1 MSKPEKVSIV
11 AHLKRIRAV
20 RYVGSAVIILGISF
34 YLSIITKDWGWVSSA
49 GGVITLLGALLALR
63 KLFRVGAQNLYKE
76 NEPLVINKK
85 GNVGQ
90 LNLNGLFQRI
100 EDLSDAY
107 AQALGL
113 GIVIFGTVLSSYGD
127 KVLEYFV
134 PLSK

>member
-1 MSKPEKVSIV
+1 MSKPEKVSTI
-11 AHLKRIRAV
+11 AHLKRIRAY
-20 RYVGSAVIILGISF
+20 RYLGSAVIILGISL
-34 YLSIITKDWGWVSSA
+34 YLSIITKDWGWISRA

-90 LNLNGLFQRI
+90 LNLNGLFQRV

-113 GIVIFGTVLSSYGD
+113 GVVIFGTVLSSYGD

>member
-1 MSKPEKVSIV
+1 MSKPEKVSAI
-11 AHLKRIRAV
+11 AHLKRIRAF
-20 RYVGSAVIILGISF
+20 RYLGSAVIILGISL
-34 YLSIITKDWGWVSSA
+34 YLSIITKDWGWLSRA

-63 KLFRVGAQNLYKE
+63 KLFRVGVQNLYKE

-85 GNVGQ
+85 GKLGQ
-90 LNLNGLFQRI
+90 LNLNGLSQRV

-107 AQALGL
+107 AQVLGL

>member
-1 MSKPEKVSIV
+1 MSNPEKVSAV
-11 AHLKRIRAV
+11 AHLKRIRAF
-20 RYVGSAVIILGISF
+20 RYVVSAVTILGLSF
-34 YLSIITKDWGWVSSA
+34 YLSIITKDWGWVSRA

-90 LNLNGLFQRI
+90 LNLDGLSQRV

-107 AQALGL
+107 AQVLGL
-113 GIVIFGTVLSSYGD
+113 GIVIFGTILSSYGD
-127 KVLEYFV
+127 KVLEYFS
-134 PLSK
+134 PLPQ